1 MKHLPR
7 RFGPIASMSARSVR
21 RRLMPSVSNACAPTV
36 LQNTSSR
43 ASTLRSDLPSAPRDR
58 LRSLSRSLPRSSR
71 SRAERADGE
80 TGRDPARRRSRL
92 ARDNKLLANIGGR
105 PMVRVTADAL
115 LGAGCIEEVLV
126 VTGHDAEAVERALEG
141 LPVRSIY
148 NSDWRD
154 G

>member
-80 TGRDPARRRSRL
+80 TGRDPARRRSLATAFSLAWLCTERSVPFGKYWRRRRL
-92 ARDNKLLANIGGR
+92 VFSFVPRCQGPVSYTHLRAHETDSYLVCRLL
-105 PMVRVTADAL
+105 
-115 LGAGCIEEVLV
+115 
-126 VTGHDAEAVERALEG
+126 LE
-141 LPVRSIY
+141 
-148 NSDWRD
+148 
-154 G
+154 